1 MRLSECVVQFD
12 CSCSVGLRL
21 RHIFAGA
28 LSGVGRSDYIAV
40 GQSGI
45 SESKSR
51 IFFGSRSQYLNRLVD
66 IFSGAPVPVK
76 ASLQIELV
84 SLVIVGVALRHPLR
98 IVTGESYLQLLGN
111 RRSDLALRRQ
121 QVGHLALEL
130 FAPQRSLVS
139 NVNQIDADCQII
151 AALY

>member
-45 SESKSR
+45 SERKIR
-51 IFFGSRSQYLNRLVD
+51 IFFDSRSQYLNRLVD

-84 SLVIVGVALRHPLR
+84 SLVVVGVGLSYAGG
-98 IVTGESYLQLLGN
+98 IFTGESYLKLLGN
-111 RRSDLALRRQ
+111 SRSDLALSCQ
-121 QVGHLALEL
+121 QV
-130 FAPQRSLVS
+130 
-139 NVNQIDADCQII
+139 
-151 AALY
+151 